1 MNNYGIIFYRNYNNN
16 LLKSYG
22 IVLKEKP
29 SKLKEKGYI
38 IPKNLVMYILKII
51 NISLVINLILY
62 FPF

>member
-29 SKLKEKGYI
+29 SQLKEKGYFI
-38 IPKNLVMYILKII
+38 KKKISYVYSKNYQYITRD
-51 NISLVINLILY
+51 
-62 FPF
+62 

>member
-16 LLKSYG
+16 LLKSFD

-29 SKLKEKGYI
+29 SKLKEKGYFI
-38 IPKNLVMYILKII
+38 QKNLVMYILKII
-51 NISLVINLILY
+51 NISFVINLILY